1 MISLTPGQ
9 RRFLRGKAHGL
20 QPVIMI
26 GDAGLSE
33 AVLKEAA
40 STLARHELVKIKVHS
55 DGREQREHLLA
66 ELCTQLEAAPVQ
78 HIGKTLI
85 IYKPAEKPR
94 LALPKTRQTQ

>member
-1 MISLTPGQ
+1 MIALTPDQ

-26 GDAGLSE
+26 GDAGLSA
-33 AVLKEAA
+33 AVLKEAT
-40 STLARHELVKIKVHS
+40 STLARHELIKIKVHS
-55 DGREQREHLLA
+55 DDREQREQWLA
-66 ELCTQLEAAPVQ
+66 DLCAQLEAAAVQ

-85 IYKPAEKPR
+85 IYKPAKKPR